1 MFRKIIS
8 WVFKGHRVE
17 TVIGGTVVKVPGS
30 VATSRTLWGALI
42 AAVGFLLVYT
52 LAPLVG
58 KTGPADWSQI
68 GKVAE
73 AVGALLALL
82 GLGGKLQV
90 LTQILLAILR
100 QFTGSTLG
108 KAGK

>member
-1 MFRKIIS
+1 MFGKIIS
-8 WVFKGHRVE
+8 WIFKGHRVDA
-17 TVIGGTVVKVPGS
+17 VIGSTVVKVPGS
-30 VATSRTLWGALI
+30 VATSRTLWGGLI

-58 KTGPADWSQI
+58 QTGPADWSQI

-73 AVGALLALL
+73 AVGGLLALL

-90 LTQILLAILR
+90 LVQILLAVLR
-100 QFTGSTLG
+100 QFTGVGAAKVG
-108 KAGK
+108 K